1 MLANQ
6 NAHSV
11 RQAFAA
17 KAAGAAQLA
26 ARSAGLLPVA
36 TGVAF
41 SSIAGLLGSAGQ
53 GNYGAANAVLDEW
66 SAVQSKQV
74 GTGINFHFLCDGV
87 CDI

>member
-1 MLANQ
+1 MWQDALLANQ
-6 NAHSV
+6 SAQSV

-26 ARSAGLLPVA
+26 ARSGGLLPVA

-53 GNYGAANAVLDEW
+53 GNYAAANAVLDEW
-66 SAVQSKQV
+66 SSVQSNQV
-74 GTGINFHFLCDGV
+74 RHNITC
-87 CDI
+87 CC